1 MVVLMRH
8 SLKAFQ
14 AGLKTRLYEQLALV
28 LLVSFT
34 MAQGEALPAVAS
46 AQAGQDARESQDSR
60 VIEIAAERFTFT
72 PSEIRVKAG
81 TRLEIRLESDD
92 TAHGFHIV
100 GTDVDIELPKRGRGV
115 ATVMFQP
122 KAGRYTFEC
131 SRVCGAGHE
140 FMRGVIIAE

>member
-1 MVVLMRH
+1 MRN

-14 AGLKTRLYEQLALV
+14 AGLKTRLYERLALALV
-28 LLVSFT
+28 IGVMMT
-34 MAQGEALPAVAS
+34 THG
-46 AQAGQDARESQDSR
+46 AGLAQDAR

-92 TAHGFHIV
+92 TAHGFHIL

-115 ATVMFQP
+115 ATVNFQP

>member
-1 MVVLMRH
+1 MRT
-8 SLKAFQ
+8 L
-14 AGLKTRLYEQLALV
+14 LRLLALTMVTVMV
-28 LLVSFT
+28 L
-34 MAQGEALPAVAS
+34 AEGIALPFGSS
-46 AQAGQDARESQDSR
+46 AQAGEETRTIQ
-60 VIEIAAERFTFT
+60 IAAERFTFT

-100 GTDVDIELPKRGRGV
+100 GTDVDIELPKRGRGA
-115 ATVMFQP
+115 ATVTFQP
-122 KAGRYTFEC
+122 QAGRYTFEC

>member
-1 MVVLMRH
+1 MRTSLRLLVLTTVVAVVLADR
-8 SLKAFQ
+8 A
-14 AGLKTRLYEQLALV
+14 
-28 LLVSFT
+28 
-34 MAQGEALPAVAS
+34 ALPAGVL
-46 AQAGQDARESQDSR
+46 AQEGQETRTIQ
-60 VIEIAAERFTFT
+60 IAAERFTFT

-100 GTDVDIELPKRGRGV
+100 GTDVDIELPKRGRGP
-115 ATVMFQP
+115 ATVTFQP
-122 KAGRYTFEC
+122 QAGRYTFEC